1 MYTIWYNI
9 YEKDNLKHARTCVYN
24 INYHIVLSVKYHQ
37 KMYKKFPDLCQQL
50 WKGEFWNYSYYLEI
64 IDDISEETI
73 RMYIEH
79 QSKQY
84 WRKPANK
91 KSSVF
96 LKKISKIRFD
106 ILCITFKP
114 PEMPALKVVI

>member
-1 MYTIWYNI
+1 MNCFPTVPTGYTYNK
-9 YEKDNLKHARTCVYN
+9 E
-24 INYHIVLSVKYHQ
+24 
-37 KMYKKFPDLCQQL
+37 
-50 WKGEFWNYSYYLEI
+50 
-64 IDDISEETI
+64 
-73 RMYIEH
+73 
-79 QSKQY
+79 
-84 WRKPANK
+84 PANK

>member
-1 MYTIWYNI
+1 MVFGII
-9 YEKDNLKHARTCVYN
+9 ML
-24 INYHIVLSVKYHQ
+24 I
-37 KMYKKFPDLCQQL
+37 
-50 WKGEFWNYSYYLEI
+50 KGNESFVI
-64 IDDISEETI
+64 
-73 RMYIEH
+73 
-79 QSKQY
+79 
-84 WRKPANK
+84 RKPANK

>member
-1 MYTIWYNI
+1 MDSAPVRDKILCRKRL
-9 YEKDNLKHARTCVYN
+9 KD
-24 INYHIVLSVKYHQ
+24 
-37 KMYKKFPDLCQQL
+37 
-50 WKGEFWNYSYYLEI
+50 
-64 IDDISEETI
+64 
-73 RMYIEH
+73 
-79 QSKQY
+79 SKQIY
-84 WRKPANK
+84 SNKHKPANK

>member
-1 MYTIWYNI
+1 M
-9 YEKDNLKHARTCVYN
+9 EKLM
-24 INYHIVLSVKYHQ
+24 L
-37 KMYKKFPDLCQQL
+37 L
-50 WKGEFWNYSYYLEI
+50 
-64 IDDISEETI
+64 
-73 RMYIEH
+73 YI
-79 QSKQY
+79 
-84 WRKPANK
+84 KPANK

>member
-1 MYTIWYNI
+1 MGVQKPDFKWVFSTRTLRGKVFVPLPLFF
-9 YEKDNLKHARTCVYN
+9 ELKALQT
-24 INYHIVLSVKYHQ
+24 L
-37 KMYKKFPDLCQQL
+37 
-50 WKGEFWNYSYYLEI
+50 G
-64 IDDISEETI
+64 
-73 RMYIEH
+73 
-79 QSKQY
+79 
-84 WRKPANK
+84 KPANK

>member
-1 MYTIWYNI
+1 MQIFP
-9 YEKDNLKHARTCVYN
+9 LKSRV
-24 INYHIVLSVKYHQ
+24 SS
-37 KMYKKFPDLCQQL
+37 KK
-50 WKGEFWNYSYYLEI
+50 
-64 IDDISEETI
+64 T
-73 RMYIEH
+73 
-79 QSKQY
+79 
-84 WRKPANK
+84 KPANK

>member
-1 MYTIWYNI
+1 M
-9 YEKDNLKHARTCVYN
+9 KFSLKAVRKN
-24 INYHIVLSVKYHQ
+24 
-37 KMYKKFPDLCQQL
+37 KKAIQ
-50 WKGEFWNYSYYLEI
+50 
-64 IDDISEETI
+64 
-73 RMYIEH
+73 
-79 QSKQY
+79 
-84 WRKPANK
+84 KPANK

>member
-1 MYTIWYNI
+1 MHITEMKKTP
-9 YEKDNLKHARTCVYN
+9 EK
-24 INYHIVLSVKYHQ
+24 HQ
-37 KMYKKFPDLCQQL
+37 FSALRKV
-50 WKGEFWNYSYYLEI
+50 E
-64 IDDISEETI
+64 
-73 RMYIEH
+73 
-79 QSKQY
+79 
-84 WRKPANK
+84 RKPANK

>member
-1 MYTIWYNI
+1 MQK
-9 YEKDNLKHARTCVYN
+9 EPGQLFR
-24 INYHIVLSVKYHQ
+24 VLFA
-37 KMYKKFPDLCQQL
+37 FPDGNV
-50 WKGEFWNYSYYLEI
+50 GEVSCPDL
-64 IDDISEETI
+64 
-73 RMYIEH
+73 YICH
-79 QSKQY
+79 
-84 WRKPANK
+84 RKPANK

>member
-1 MYTIWYNI
+1 M
-9 YEKDNLKHARTCVYN
+9 
-24 INYHIVLSVKYHQ
+24 Q
-37 KMYKKFPDLCQQL
+37 KSF
-50 WKGEFWNYSYYLEI
+50 KGVFLHFVF
-64 IDDISEETI
+64 D
-73 RMYIEH
+73 
-79 QSKQY
+79 QK
-84 WRKPANK
+84 RKPANK

>member
-1 MYTIWYNI
+1 MKWKFINKGKYVYI
-9 YEKDNLKHARTCVYN
+9 Y
-24 INYHIVLSVKYHQ
+24 
-37 KMYKKFPDLCQQL
+37 
-50 WKGEFWNYSYYLEI
+50 
-64 IDDISEETI
+64 IDVFKL
-73 RMYIEH
+73 
-79 QSKQY
+79 Q
-84 WRKPANK
+84 RKPANK

>member
-1 MYTIWYNI
+1 MTYWNW
-9 YEKDNLKHARTCVYN
+9 NLLFQLTRTCVYN

-84 WRKPANK
+84 
-91 KSSVF
+91 
-96 LKKISKIRFD
+96 
-106 ILCITFKP
+106 
-114 PEMPALKVVI
+114 

>member
-1 MYTIWYNI
+1 MKNKV
-9 YEKDNLKHARTCVYN
+9 E
-24 INYHIVLSVKYHQ
+24 
-37 KMYKKFPDLCQQL
+37 QL
-50 WKGEFWNYSYYLEI
+50 
-64 IDDISEETI
+64 
-73 RMYIEH
+73 
-79 QSKQY
+79 
-84 WRKPANK
+84 RKPANK

>member
-1 MYTIWYNI
+1 MQELLRTGIYFCKLEVNLPIHHNTVCIIYFNCLLTICILYDII
-9 YEKDNLKHARTCVYN
+9 YVKKDNLKHARTCVYN

-84 WRKPANK
+84 
-91 KSSVF
+91 
-96 LKKISKIRFD
+96 
-106 ILCITFKP
+106 
-114 PEMPALKVVI
+114 

>member
-1 MYTIWYNI
+1 M
-9 YEKDNLKHARTCVYN
+9 DNKSLSHTRWKCQ
-24 INYHIVLSVKYHQ
+24 YHIVFIPKY
-37 KMYKKFPDLCQQL
+37 
-50 WKGEFWNYSYYLEI
+50 
-64 IDDISEETI
+64 
-73 RMYIEH
+73 
-79 QSKQY
+79 
-84 WRKPANK
+84 RKPANK

>member
-1 MYTIWYNI
+1 MAVFICRKI
-9 YEKDNLKHARTCVYN
+9 IILNLK
-24 INYHIVLSVKYHQ
+24 IK
-37 KMYKKFPDLCQQL
+37 
-50 WKGEFWNYSYYLEI
+50 
-64 IDDISEETI
+64 
-73 RMYIEH
+73 
-79 QSKQY
+79 
-84 WRKPANK
+84 RKPANK

>member
-1 MYTIWYNI
+1 MR
-9 YEKDNLKHARTCVYN
+9 E
-24 INYHIVLSVKYHQ
+24 
-37 KMYKKFPDLCQQL
+37 L
-50 WKGEFWNYSYYLEI
+50 WKQRLLGL
-64 IDDISEETI
+64 ISICTGIASLFIVKEATVALFLI
-73 RMYIEH
+73 WLGLLFIL
-79 QSKQY
+79 Q
-84 WRKPANK
+84 KPANK

>member
-1 MYTIWYNI
+1 MAVSRIFF
-9 YEKDNLKHARTCVYN
+9 
-24 INYHIVLSVKYHQ
+24 S
-37 KMYKKFPDLCQQL
+37 LCQGK
-50 WKGEFWNYSYYLEI
+50 KGERYPRKHLLLLAFRVIYRLP
-64 IDDISEETI
+64 
-73 RMYIEH
+73 
-79 QSKQY
+79 K
-84 WRKPANK
+84 RKPANK